1 MRRLLLL
8 IFLLVTL
15 LPSYGAAQ
23 LTKIRVANG
32 GFGTAINAVLPAAY
46 HKKIYQKYGLEAEYI
61 ALESG
66 TIGMQTLLAN
76 ELQILFTTGALAVT
90 ANLQGAETTIFAG
103 GINFFPFKLV
113 VRPEIKSVAD
123 LRGKKLAV
131 SRFGSASDYAAQL
144 ALEKLGGDPKQ
155 TTYLQLGSNQPRL
168 SALSSGTVDA
178 TVFSE
183 PFATLA
189 EKKFGMRSL
198 LDLADSGV
206 PFPQNSFIVTRKFL
220 AERRAVVVNALKAS
234 IEALYLMKR
243 DRSVAR
249 EVMKRY
255 LRIDDDAMIDI
266 GVDYYLI
273 KHGDGILTLPDR
285 KGLEF
290 VIADSAKTNAKA
302 KGQTPES
309 LHVLDGSVLDE
320 IKKSGFIEKMMK
332 GERS

>member
-1 MRRLLLL
+1 MKRSLFFILFVLAV
-8 IFLLVTL
+8 F
-15 LPSYGAAQ
+15 PSYGSAQ

-206 PFPQNSFIVTRKFL
+206 PFPQNSFIATRKFL
-220 AERRAVVVNALKAS
+220 AEKRAVVVNALKAS

-243 DRSVAR
+243 DKSIAR

-266 GVDYYLI
+266 GIDYYLV

-285 KGLEF
+285 KGLDF
-290 VIADSAKTNAKA
+290 VIADSAKTNPKA

-309 LHVLDGSVLDE
+309 LRVLDGSVLEE
-320 IKKSGFIEKMMK
+320 IKKSGFIEKIK
-332 GERS
+332 NERS

>member
-1 MRRLLLL
+1 MKSFVLSA
-8 IFLLVTL
+8 LLVFAAAS
-15 LPSYGAAQ
+15 PCFAQ
-23 LTKIRVANG
+23 LQKIRVANG

-46 HKKIYQKYGLEAEYI
+46 HKKIYQKYGIEAEYI

-76 ELQILFTTGALAVT
+76 ELQILFTTGALAVS
-90 ANLQGAETTIFAG
+90 ANLQGADTAIVAG

-113 VRPEIKSVAD
+113 LRPEIKSAAE
-123 LRGKKLAV
+123 LHGKKLAI

-144 ALEKLGGDPKQ
+144 ALEKLGADPKQ
-155 TTYLQLGSNQPRL
+155 VTFLQLGSNQPRL
-168 SALSSGTVDA
+168 SAMISGAVHA

-183 PFATLA
+183 PFATVA
-189 EKKFGMRSL
+189 VKHGMRAV

-206 PFPQNSFIVTRKFL
+206 PFPQNSFIVTRKYL
-220 AERRAVVVNALKAS
+220 AEKRSVVVNALKAS

-273 KHGDGILTLPDR
+273 KHGEGILTLPDR
-285 KGLEF
+285 KGIEF
-290 VIADSAKTNAKA
+290 VIADAAKTNPKA

-309 LHVLDGSVLDE
+309 LRVLDNSVLDE
-320 IKKSGFIEKMMK
+320 IKKSGFIEKIK
-332 GERS
+332 G

>member
-1 MRRLLLL
+1 
-8 IFLLVTL
+8 
-15 LPSYGAAQ
+15 
-23 LTKIRVANG
+23 
-32 GFGTAINAVLPAAY
+32 
-46 HKKIYQKYGLEAEYI
+46 
-61 ALESG
+61 
-66 TIGMQTLLAN
+66 MQTLLAN

-90 ANLQGAETTIFAG
+90 ANLQGADTTIFAG

-320 IKKSGFIEKMMK
+320 IKKSGFIEKIK
-332 GERS
+332 NERS